1 LEKRIK
7 SEDLKVPQDVLA
19 FIAEVCKDN
28 VRQLEGGLNRV
39 VAFSSL
45 MKSAIRLELAHE
57 ILSFESNVQNTP
69 SQKVELVDGHSY
81 LLEEEKP
88 EIGHRMIAFKVRE
101 GYSGLGIIRSNP
113 RLLRGKMESANL
125 HLLWLTDHESK
136 DEKTVPPTLERIIA
150 IIEEFMTENKHS
162 IVLLDDIQYLIGNT
176 SFDGVIRFLRMLIDQ
191 VSERDAV
198 FLLSMNPEALK
209 QQERSILEREMEVI
223 KASRFD

>member
-1 LEKRIK
+1 MPPE
-7 SEDLKVPQDVLA
+7 VLA
-19 FIAEVCKDN
+19 FIAQVCKDN

-45 MKSAIRLELAHE
+45 MKSTIRLELAHE
-57 ILSFESNVQNTP
+57 ILRFESNVQKSP
-69 SQKVELVDGHSY
+69 SQKVDLVNGHSY
-81 LLEEEKP
+81 LLEEERP
-88 EIGHRMIAFKVRE
+88 DVGHRMLAFKVRE

-113 RLLRGKMESANL
+113 KLLRGKMGGADL

-150 IIEEFMTENKHS
+150 IMEEFMAENKRS

-191 VSERDAV
+191 VSEKDAI
-198 FLLSMNPEALK
+198 FLLSVNPEALK

-223 KASRFD
+223 RVSEID